1 MTGQATVLLGV
12 GATKAGTTWLYRYLS
27 GRDDCHFRSV
37 KELHFFDALDHG
49 SQQRQIDQLSRRSA
63 GFSAALAGRNSA
75 DAALHVRLADH
86 QEMIAVHE
94 ASRAEAAT
102 GIARYRD
109 YLLRDAGTA
118 RLVGDITPAY
128 SLLSEARL
136 ADMARLT
143 PMVRMV
149 YLMRDPVERLWSQIR
164 MHVVRSGAA
173 AEDMAAKAAHVL
185 GRITRKDALPD
196 LTARGDY
203 AGALEK
209 LRRAVPAGQLL
220 VEFSERLFSEE
231 GVRRLCGF
239 LGLGFR
245 PAATES
251 RVHEGVRLAM
261 TEDQRRA
268 AAAYL
273 APQYDYVNRTFGPLP
288 ERWQASLARV

>member
-1 MTGQATVLLGV
+1 MTGQATVLLGL

-37 KELHFFDALDHG
+37 KELDFFDALDHG
-49 SQQRQIDQLSRRSA
+49 TQTRQIDQLSRRSA
-63 GFSAALAGRNSA
+63 GFSAALARATGSEATLRA
-75 DAALHVRLADH
+75 RLADH

-94 ASRAEAAT
+94 TSRAEPAT
-102 GIARYRD
+102 GIAQYRD

-136 ADMARLT
+136 P

-149 YLMRDPVERLWSQIR
+149 Y
-164 MHVVRSGAA
+164 
-173 AEDMAAKAAHVL
+173 
-185 GRITRKDALPD
+185 

-220 VEFSERLFSEE
+220 MKFSERLFSEE
-231 GVRRLCGF
+231 GVRRLCGL

-251 RVHEGVRLAM
+251 RVYEGVCLPM
-261 TEDQRRA
+261 TEDQRRT

-288 ERWQASLARV
+288 ERWQASLARL